1 MSLFLSIISV
11 FLLISPTFIII
22 FGVKSLERLI
32 NQTYIQSLSFG
43 NTEHRYLVPC
53 YITNHY
59 PVKKK
64 MQQII
69 YLFNSILMM
78 CVNVA

>member
-32 NQTYIQSLSFG
+32 NQTYIQYLSFG

-64 MQQII
+64 NAANFLSFQQ
-69 YLFNSILMM
+69 YSND
-78 CVNVA
+78 VR